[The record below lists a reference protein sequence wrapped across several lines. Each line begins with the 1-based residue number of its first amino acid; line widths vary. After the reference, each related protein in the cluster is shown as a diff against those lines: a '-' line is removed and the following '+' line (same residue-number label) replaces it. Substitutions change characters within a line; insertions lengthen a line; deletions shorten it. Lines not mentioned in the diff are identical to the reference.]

1 MNNQDKLIAKAQE
14 FAAPIGRVLI
24 ALVFLMAG
32 LNKIGTYDNVAGY
45 MDSMGVPGALLPLV
59 ILVEVVGAIAI
70 ILGFKTRIAAFLLA
84 GFCVLSALIFHS
96 NFADQ
101 NEMVQFMKNLAI
113 AGGFLSLFV
122 HGAGSYSLDNRNG

>member
-1 MNNQDKLIAKAQE
+1 MNQDKLIEKAQE
-14 FAAPIGRVLI
+14 FAAPVGRVLI
-24 ALVFLMAG
+24 ALVFLTAG

-45 MDSMGVPGALLPLV
+45 MDSMGVPGVLLPLV
-59 ILVEVVGAIAI
+59 ILLEVVGAIAI

>member
-1 MNNQDKLIAKAQE
+1 MNNQEIIQKAQK
-14 FAAPIGRVLI
+14 FAAPVGRVLI
-24 ALVFLMAG
+24 ALVFLTAG

-45 MDSMGVPGALLPLV
+45 MDSMGVPGVLLPLV
-59 ILVEVVGAIAI
+59 ILLEVVGAIAI

>member
-1 MNNQDKLIAKAQE
+1 MNNQDKLIEKAQE

-24 ALVFLMAG
+24 ALVFLTAG

-45 MDSMGVPGALLPLV
+45 MDSMGVPGVLLPLV
-59 ILVEVVGAIAI
+59 ILLEVVGAIAI